1 LFDDARRVDRGVPSY
16 QGRPLSGALT
26 TFFGNPTVNH
36 SDARVN
42 LASASVEHRTDAGLT
57 LRNRTTWA
65 NYDKFYQ
72 NTLPGAVNAAGSR
85 VALSAYNHAI
95 VRRNLLT
102 VADATYAFSTGG
114 VRHTVLAG
122 ADLARQ
128 RTGQV
133 RHTGY
138 FNDTTASYS
147 TPLSDPTVST
157 PVTFRPSAS
166 DADNLTLAHDA
177 AVYVQDQIAVSS
189 AWLLIAGLRYERF
202 DISYHNNRTNQDL
215 DRLDKLVSPRLGVVF
230 KAAPALSFYTS
241 YGVSHLPSSGDQFTS
256 LTVTSATL
264 EPERFTNQEA
274 GAKWDVRP
282 ELAVTAAVYRLDRTN
297 TSAPDPVNA
306 GLTVQTGAQRT
317 TGWELGATGSPT
329 RNWQMV
335 AGIASQN
342 ARIASTTN
350 AAKKGASVALVPRT
364 TLSLW
369 NRYQPI
375 AALGVGVGVIHQTD
389 MYAAIDN
396 TVTLPRFTRADA
408 ALYATLRPELRAQLN
423 VENVLDTRY
432 FATTQ
437 GNNNIMPGAPR
448 TLRLAIIATR

>member
-1 LFDDARRVDRGVPSY
+1 
-16 QGRPLSGALT
+16 
-26 TFFGNPTVNH
+26 
-36 SDARVN
+36 
-42 LASASVEHRTDAGLT
+42 
-57 LRNRTTWA
+57 
-65 NYDKFYQ
+65 
-72 NTLPGAVNAAGSR
+72 
-85 VALSAYNHAI
+85 
-95 VRRNLLT
+95 
-102 VADATYAFSTGG
+102 
-114 VRHTVLAG
+114 
-122 ADLARQ
+122 
-128 RTGQV
+128 
-133 RHTGY
+133 
-138 FNDTTASYS
+138 
-147 TPLSDPTVST
+147 
-157 PVTFRPSAS
+157 
-166 DADNLTLAHDA
+166 
-177 AVYVQDQIAVSS
+177 
-189 AWLLIAGLRYERF
+189 
-202 DISYHNNRTNQDL
+202 
-215 DRLDKLVSPRLGVVF
+215 
-230 KAAPALSFYTS
+230 
-241 YGVSHLPSSGDQFTS
+241 
-256 LTVTSATL
+256 L

-274 GAKWDVRP
+274 GAKWDVRS

-369 NRYQPI
+369 NRYEPI
-375 AALGVGVGVIHQTD
+375 TELGVGLGVIHQTD

-396 TVTLPRFTRADA
+396 TVTLPRFTRVDA